1 MSLRLFAL
9 LVFAALTLA
18 AIQAEGQAERAS
30 AENSETLE
38 LVDRLKEVIRRA
50 ERNRKT
56 DPATLNQLRELVRR
70 YDWPW
75 RVKLLYDD
83 FNDGDYT
90 ANPAWVVSRGDFWVV
105 PGAGLRTIVA
115 AGVIAGLDVLEKKDA
130 ISSIDIVSGIRKGV
144 LQPGAGAPQF
154 RGALPTAEISTPVA
168 IGNAFAIR
176 VRMVSGNRN
185 TSGSRIEFGPF
196 RGNDRDWGYRLA
208 YNPGQ
213 SPSFEVVRIWPGRS
227 AVLERFNAVVSIEDE
242 NAHTLDWRC
251 DRDGNILV
259 LLDGKPIIRAADRAA
274 VEFFDGFTIVNGGGD
289 YTFERIEILG
299 TER

>member
-1 MSLRLFAL
+1 
-9 LVFAALTLA
+9 
-18 AIQAEGQAERAS
+18 
-30 AENSETLE
+30 
-38 LVDRLKEVIRRA
+38 
-50 ERNRKT
+50 
-56 DPATLNQLRELVRR
+56 
-70 YDWPW
+70 
-75 RVKLLYDD
+75 VKLLYDD

-105 PGAGLRTIVA
+105 PGAGLKTIVA

-168 IGNAFAIR
+168 IGNAFAVR

-259 LLDGKPIIRAADRAA
+259 LLDGKPVIRAADRAA
-274 VEFFDGFTIVNGGGD
+274 VELFDGFTIVNGGGD